1 MYSHYG
7 LVIGLPTREPLYRTM
22 NKELEVV
29 HSLYKGMI
37 STKDID
43 GIPLNLRQADNVG
56 TVQDDPFDCWVEEQL
71 KQVLPINY
79 EVFHAGKLTTPDI
92 IIREKQTNTIV
103 GLEIKKLIQKTDGRD
118 PRGLTI
124 DYNSSLP
131 CGRAMIKVGKDTIIV
146 SCYYLFALL
155 NPDSTKIVTL
165 IIMDGDFLNYDFE
178 LHKEAKYSNF
188 TEYNHGPYGEG
199 SIRHRRMY
207 TYPNPLNSKLS
218 FFYLRQLIVVKRAII
233 GGSNLCEF
241 VKEEVERKDKYGN
254 KFYYSLVDETANS
267 RASKDELIIIKDIFS
282 GCKKRQ
288 PRERVAYIPEI
299 PVM

>member
-1 MYSHYG
+1 MY
-7 LVIGLPTREPLYRTM
+7 IEQM
-22 NKELEVV
+22 NKELEIV
-29 HSLYKGMI
+29 HSLYEGMI

-43 GIPLNLRQADNVG
+43 GIPVTLRQVNVVG

-92 IIREKQTNTIV
+92 IIREKQTNTII
-103 GLEIKKLIQKTDGRD
+103 GLEIKKLIQKADGKD

-124 DYNSSLP
+124 DYNSCLP
-131 CGRAMIKVGKDTIIV
+131 CGRAMVKVGKDTIIV

-155 NPDSTKIVTL
+155 NPESTRIVTL

-178 LHKEAKYSNF
+178 LHKEAKFSNF
-188 TEYNHGPYGEG
+188 TEYNHGPYAEG
-199 SIRHRRMY
+199 SVRHRKMY
-207 TYPNPLNSKLS
+207 TYPNPLNSGLS
-218 FFYLRQLIVVKRAII
+218 IFSFRQLMVVKRAII
-233 GGSNLCEF
+233 EGSNLCGF

-254 KFYYSLVDETANS
+254 IFYYSLVDKTTNH
-267 RASKDELIIIKDIFS
+267 RTPKDELIILKDIFS

-288 PRERVAYIPEI
+288 PKERVAYILEI
-299 PVM
+299 PVV